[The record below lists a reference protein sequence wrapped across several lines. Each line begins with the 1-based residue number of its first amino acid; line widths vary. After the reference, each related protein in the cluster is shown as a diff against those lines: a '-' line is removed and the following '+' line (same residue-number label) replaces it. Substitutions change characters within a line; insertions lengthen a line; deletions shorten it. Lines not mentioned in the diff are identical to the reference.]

1 MLTEVPE
8 MFGAE
13 TLLMARAADRGV
25 FDRTVAMVNSFKE
38 YFLRHGQAVYENP
51 SPGNKAGGISTLEE
65 KSLGCTQ
72 KGGTGPVSDV
82 LDYGEPL
89 KTPGLNLLTG
99 PGNDMVATT
108 VLTAAGAQ
116 IVLFSTGR
124 GTPFGGPVPTV
135 KIATNHELAE
145 RKPNWIDFDAGVL
158 VRGGTDLD
166 KLGKELFDYVV
177 RLASGEVEARNE
189 TYGYQEIAIFKDGVT
204 L

>member
-1 MLTEVPE
+1 M
-8 MFGAE
+8 
-13 TLLMARAADRGV
+13 
-25 FDRTVAMVNSFKE
+25 
-38 YFLRHGQAVYENP
+38 
-51 SPGNKAGGISTLEE
+51 
-65 KSLGCTQ
+65 
-72 KGGTGPVSDV
+72 

-124 GTPFGGPVPTV
+124 GTPVGGPGPTV